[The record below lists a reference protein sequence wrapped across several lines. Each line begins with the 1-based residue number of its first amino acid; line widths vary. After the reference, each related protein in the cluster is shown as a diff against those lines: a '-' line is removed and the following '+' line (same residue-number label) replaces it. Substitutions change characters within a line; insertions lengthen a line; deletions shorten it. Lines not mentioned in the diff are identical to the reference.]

1 MFFTESPMTILV
13 KDLMHPGVF
22 TCKATA
28 TLGQVATLLNQHNVH
43 ALFVT
48 DRDGRI
54 TGVITDFDLMAG
66 EWLSSDEESLAVMRK
81 LTAADLM
88 SHPVD
93 SVDANITA
101 AEAANHI
108 LKKKVSRLL
117 VTENEK
123 PVGTLAISDFVAS
136 ITKSIKSK
144 RQTVGDVMSD
154 AILVCRG
161 KTPVASAAR
170 AMTSSGWRSVLVVDI
185 KGKVLGVVSG
195 HDLLRFVKEG
205 VDESLTVRDVMHP
218 ALTIDINASLRE
230 AADLMIQN
238 HYHRLVVVDKDDPDA
253 FPLGAIS
260 TFDIVAEMAR
270 PDSVWQKT

>member
-1 MFFTESPMTILV
+1 MTILV

-66 EWLSSDEESLAVMRK
+66 EWLSKDEESLTVMRK

-93 SVDANITA
+93 SVDLNTPA
-101 AEAANHI
+101 AEAVTLL

-117 VTENEK
+117 VTDNEK
-123 PVGTLAISDFVAS
+123 PVGILSVADFVAS

-161 KTPVASAAR
+161 KTPVASAAY
-170 AMTSSGWRSVLVVDI
+170 AMTSSGWRSVLVVDA
-185 KGKVLGVVSG
+185 KGKALGVVSG
-195 HDLLRFVKEG
+195 HDLLRFVKDG

-230 AADLMIQN
+230 AADMMIQN

-270 PDSVWQKT
+270 SDSVWQK

>member
-1 MFFTESPMTILV
+1 MAKLV
-13 KDLMHPGVF
+13 KDLMHVGLI
-22 TCKATA
+22 TCKPTA
-28 TLGQVATLLNQHNVH
+28 TLGQVAVLLNQHHVH
-43 ALFVT
+43 ALVVE
-48 DRDGRI
+48 DRDGRVLGLI
-54 TGVITDFDLMAG
+54 SDFDLLAG
-66 EWLSSDEESLAVMRK
+66 EWLSSDEESLAVMQR

-88 SHPVD
+88 SHPID
-93 SVDANITA
+93 SVETNTPLS
-101 AEAANHI
+101 EAAGI
-108 LKKKVSRLL
+108 IVEKKVSRLL

-123 PVGTLAISDFVAS
+123 PVGIISLSDFVAGIAS
-136 ITKSIKSK
+136 EIKSK
-144 RQTVGDVMSD
+144 RDTVGDVMSD

-161 KTPVASAAR
+161 KTPVVSAAR
-170 AMTSSGWRSVLVVDI
+170 AMTSAGWRSVLVVDS
-185 KGKVLGVVSG
+185 KGKILGVVSG

-205 VDESLTVRDVMHP
+205 VDESLIVRDVMHP

-270 PDSVWQKT
+270 PDSVWQK

>member
-1 MFFTESPMTILV
+1 MGKFV
-13 KDLMHPGVF
+13 KDLMHPGII
-22 TCKATA
+22 TCKPTA
-28 TLGQVATLLNQHNVH
+28 SLGQVAVLLNQHKVH

-54 TGVITDFDLMAG
+54 SGVITDFDLMAG
-66 EWLSSDEESLAVMRK
+66 EWLSSDSDSLTVMRK

-88 SHPVD
+88 SRPVD
-93 SVDANITA
+93 SIDAGISLAQAVDQFI
-101 AEAANHI
+101 E
-108 LKKKVSRLL
+108 KKVSRLL

-123 PVGTLAISDFVAS
+123 PVGILSLSDFVAS
-136 ITKSIKSK
+136 IADEIKTK
-144 RQTVGDVMSD
+144 RDTVGDVMSD

-170 AMTSSGWRSVLVVDI
+170 AMTSAGWRSVLVVDV
-185 KGKVLGVVSG
+185 KGKILGVVSG
-195 HDLLRFVKEG
+195 YDLLRLVKEG
-205 VDESLTVRDVMHP
+205 VAEKLIVRDVMHA

-230 AADLMIQN
+230 AADMMIQN
-238 HYHRLVVVDKDDPDA
+238 HYHRLVVIDKNDPDA

-270 PDSVWQKT
+270 PDSVWQKS